1 MKATPV
7 RLETSNRVKAVGE
20 KEIRIVP
27 IPFAYHVV
35 SWVLM
40 GIALVAILT
49 LKLVAALLA
58 GLLVYYIVHALA
70 GAVRI
75 PYFTNRHVKLAAVAL
90 LAILVV
96 AALTLAGI
104 GAGVFLRR
112 GPENLSAMFTQMA
125 LIVHDLRHILPD
137 GVVAYLPPDADGIK
151 ELIASWFHQ
160 HAARIRT
167 IGTDTL
173 HALVHVLIGLIIGAM
188 VALHKATP
196 HAQSSPFVRAL
207 SVRAERLAN
216 AFRNIMLAQVPI
228 SAINTMLTAIYL
240 VVVLPSLGIHLPFAK
255 TLIAITFIAGLLPV
269 VGNLISN
276 TAIFLVSLGHSFA
289 LAAAS
294 LGYLIVIH
302 KLEYFLNARIVGGRI
317 NAKAWELLIA
327 MVFLE
332 TAFGVQGLI
341 AAPLLYAYAKYELG
355 EEGIV

>member
-1 MKATPV
+1 M
-7 RLETSNRVKAVGE
+7 
-20 KEIRIVP
+20 
-27 IPFAYHVV
+27 
-35 SWVLM
+35 M
-40 GIALVAILT
+40 GAALVAILA

-58 GLLVYYIVHALA
+58 GLLVYYLVHSLA

-75 PYFTNRHVKLAAVAL
+75 PYLNNRHVKLGVVAL
-90 LAILVV
+90 IAILVV
-96 AALTLAGI
+96 SALAFAGI

-151 ELIASWFHQ
+151 DLIAGWFHQ
-160 HAARIRT
+160 NAARIRT
-167 IGTDTL
+167 IGTDTV
-173 HALVHVLIGLIIGAM
+173 HALVHVLIGLVIGAM
-188 VALHKATP
+188 IALHKARP

-207 SVRAERLAN
+207 SLRAERLAK

-228 SAINTMLTAIYL
+228 SAINTSLTAIYL
-240 VVVLPSLGIHLPFAK
+240 MLVLPSLGIDLPFAK
-255 TLIAITFIAGLLPV
+255 TLVAITFIAGLLPV

-276 TAIFLVSLGHSFA
+276 TAIVLVSLGHSFE

-294 LGYLIVIH
+294 LAYLVVIH

-341 AAPLLYAYAKYELG
+341 AAPLIYAYVKLELG
-355 EEGIV
+355 EEGVV